1 MRIEVRQ
8 WISCMLLVA
17 MLSAVGMVR
26 AQVNICYDFDD
37 CPGNSRPVG
46 WGALPNLD
54 FNHVGVLAYDNT
66 SASGAHALHIKGNVC
81 YALMPDEGIDYAG
94 DGVWLSFMYYLAM
107 NTTRIEV
114 GYLTD
119 ATDTSTFH
127 LLSTAHWWGEWFYNA
142 VVDLSS
148 VPVGA
153 RVAFRSRDIMADDGT
168 FWIDDVFL
176 TSEPCDVEFT
186 SLRVTGNWADSVRV
200 EWKAAGNP
208 GVTIGSGSNTYS
220 PVGNSIT
227 VPRFFPETSYAS
239 SYYHLS
245 FSDLCNGVQD
255 QSPCRH
261 QGMSTYFNIPPY
273 REGPCVAVT
282 DSYSS
287 MALPYVG
294 TPVEPY
300 LELGPRSTNR
310 PGVTGIYRGSHT
322 ITTDPNV
329 EVGSGQMIFPCVI
342 PPGDDAVMRLGNRL
356 GDWESAS
363 MLYAIS
369 VDTAVS
375 DLLVVKYTVAMND
388 GIWMNIGGGPAIEHA
403 DSTHPPRFCI
413 ELLDDTLGP
422 LLPADCHR
430 VTLDGMSAEGW
441 DALDERNNSYSRRNF
456 TAVGFDLRPYHGQR
470 VRLRITATD
479 GAINNRWCY
488 AYYNTECIKQHDV
501 VDGCDVDSVTLTAP
515 FGFRYSWTREGMYA
529 VVDTARSITVAT
541 DGTLW
546 HCHLVDP
553 HNPDCMHTIHRRA
566 LGGPLVELRDTVTEN
581 ELPYTWH
588 GVTFTA
594 GGDTSM
600 MLAAA
605 TGCDTTLVLHLHVW
619 ENRHVRVERR
629 VCPDE
634 WPVVWQ
640 GHTFDGPD
648 SVEVT
653 YTDIHGADSVVT
665 YVAVEAP
672 AYEINDTVVI
682 CPWRPY
688 EYDGVDYGG
697 PTTID
702 VTLTTVDGCD
712 STVHVTLAPR
722 DSAFTPQAWHSIDGV
737 LWADTVPVA
746 LCSNEQL
753 LMVDSTQGGQSWHWV
768 LGDNDSSDSRAATF
782 TFVRK
787 DSVEIVELTLDVVSA
802 YGCHDTVVWPVVVF
816 PAPEAAFE
824 WTPEHPM
831 DVDAQTQ
838 FVNNTVPDSCSRLWL
853 IGEDSLTAFAPYY
866 RWQGYTA
873 PGDVEVTLKAMLT
886 MQHDTITHTCIDTAV
901 RQVTIV
907 TCYLQF
913 PGLVTP
919 NGDGINDRWEV
930 VNLVEM
936 GLYPQNEVWIYN
948 QWGVRVFHAKDITES
963 DQFWDPNDLPCPD
976 GTYYFRFMARN
987 KYGIVRQNGVIEVL
1001 R

>member
-1 MRIEVRQ
+1 MTHRLRI
-8 WISCMLLVA
+8 ILSLLMLLA
-17 MLSAVGMVR
+17 APIGVR
-26 AQVNICYDFDD
+26 CQVNFCYNFDD
-37 CPGNSRPVG
+37 CAGNSRPAG

-54 FNHVGVLAYDNT
+54 FNHVGVLEYDNT
-66 SASGAHALHIKGNVC
+66 VFSAPHALHVKGNVC

-94 DGVWLSFMYYLAM
+94 DGVWMSFGFYLSM

-127 LLSTAHWWGEWFYNA
+127 LLKTVHYWGEVWNYA
-142 VVDLSS
+142 LVDLTS
-148 VPVGA
+148 VPMGA
-153 RVAFRSRDIMADDGT
+153 RVAFRSRDIMAGDGI
-168 FWIDDVFL
+168 FWLDNVFV
-176 TSEPCDVEFT
+176 TSEPCDVEPM
-186 SLRVTGNWADSVRV
+186 SLRVTGNWADSVRL
-200 EWKAAGNP
+200 EWIAAGSP
-208 GVTIGSGSNTYS
+208 SVSIGSNTYS
-220 PVGNSIT
+220 PTGNSIT

-239 SYYHLS
+239 PYYHLIFRDS
-245 FSDLCNGVQD
+245 CDGIQTPF
-255 QSPCRH
+255 PCRMD
-261 QGMSTYFNIPPY
+261 GFWGYFNVPPY

-294 TPVEPY
+294 TPVEPF

-388 GIWMNIGGGPAIEHA
+388 GIWMNVGGGPAMEHA

-430 VTLDGMSAEGW
+430 VALDGMSAEGW
-441 DALDERNNSYSRRNF
+441 DTLDERNNSYSRRNF

-501 VDGCDVDSVTLTAP
+501 VDGCDLDSVTLTAP

-553 HNPDCMHTIHRRA
+553 HNPDCTHTIHRRA

-600 MLAAA
+600 MLPAA

-619 ENRHVRVERR
+619 ENQHVHMERR

-634 WPVVWQ
+634 WPMVWQ

-653 YTDIHGADSVVT
+653 YTDMHGADSVVT

-702 VTLTTVDGCD
+702 VALTTVDGCD
-712 STVHVTLAPR
+712 SLVHVTLMPR
-722 DSAFTPQAWHSIDGV
+722 DSAFAPQAWHSIDGV
-737 LWADTVPVA
+737 LWSDTVPIV

-753 LMVDSTQGGQSWHWV
+753 LVVDSTQGGQSWHWV
-768 LGDNDSSDSRAATF
+768 LGDSDSSDSRAATF

-831 DVDAQTQ
+831 DVDAQMQ
-838 FVNNTVPDSCSRLWL
+838 LVNNTVPDSCSWLWL

-886 MQHDTITHTCIDTAV
+886 MQHDTITHTCTDTAV
-901 RQVTIV
+901 RQVSIV
-907 TCYLQF
+907 TCFLQF
-913 PGLVTP
+913 PSLVTP
-919 NGDGINDRWEV
+919 NGDGVNDRWEV

-948 QWGVRVFHAKDITES
+948 QWGVRVFHAKDITDS